1 MVDIRD
7 AKTMEE
13 CLHVG
18 LDGALV
24 LEKDEL
30 ILSRIY

>member
-7 AKTMEE
+7 VKMMED

-24 LEKDEL
+24 LGKDEL
-30 ILSRIY
+30 ILSWIY